1 MSRTLRTQIAQ
12 ETVRILE
19 QKHYS
24 LPTGPSISIARELD
38 ACLAATQLIALP
50 DWPQLEARV
59 AEKLAIRPQS
69 RPAVLHVYSET
80 TFRTCQRWVADQGLR
95 DVACLNFASA
105 KNPGGGFLAGSQAQE
120 EALSRASGLY
130 TSLLQQPGYYEFNRK
145 SGTCLYS
152 DHMIWS
158 PGVPVIRDDAD
169 QLLPQP
175 YTVSIITSPAVNAGC
190 IRTNE
195 PRRIPEI
202 GDVMRVRARKL
213 LALAVEQGV
222 EHLVLGA
229 WGCGVFANDPAEVA
243 RIFAELLKPG
253 GPFALAFTQVA
264 FSVPSGGASTSN
276 LAAFKQEFDRA

>member
-19 QKHYS
+19 QQHYTS
-24 LPTGPSISIARELD
+24 PAGQSISIAQALE
-38 ACLAATQLIALP
+38 ACLQGTQLIALA
-50 DWPQLEARV
+50 DWEELESRV
-59 AEKLAIRPQS
+59 AARLAVRPQS
-69 RPAVLHVYSET
+69 RPADLHVYSET
-80 TFRTCQRWVADQGLR
+80 TFRTCQRWVADQGLEN
-95 DVACLNFASA
+95 VACLNFASA
-105 KNPGGGFLAGSQAQE
+105 KNPGGGFLGGSQAQE

-130 TSLLQQPGYYEFNRK
+130 ASLLTCPGYYEFNRK

-169 QLLPQP
+169 QLLPEP

-190 IRTNE
+190 IRSNE
-195 PRRIPEI
+195 PQRIPEI
-202 GDVMRVRARKL
+202 GGVMRVRARKV
-213 LALAVEQGV
+213 LALAVDQGV
-222 EHLVLGA
+222 EYLVLGA

-243 RIFAELLKPG
+243 TIFAELLLPG

-264 FSVPSGGASTSN
+264 ISVPKGGASSGN
-276 LAAFKQEFDRA
+276 LAAFECCFSR

>member
-19 QKHYS
+19 QKRYAN
-24 LPTGPSISIARELD
+24 PAGQSISIARELD
-38 ACLAATQLIALP
+38 ACLAGTQLIALD
-50 DWPQLEARV
+50 DWAALESRV
-59 AEKLAIRPQS
+59 AKQLALRPQS
-69 RPAVLHVYSET
+69 RPADLHVYSET
-80 TFRTCQRWVADQGLR
+80 TFRTCQRWVADQNLQN
-95 DVACLNFASA
+95 VACLNFASA

-130 TSLLQQPGYYEFNRK
+130 ASLLTSSGYYEFNRK

-175 YTVSIITSPAVNAGC
+175 YIVSIITSPAVNAGC

-195 PRRIPEI
+195 PKRIPEI
-202 GDVMRVRARKL
+202 GKVMRVRARKV
-213 LALAVEQGV
+213 LALAVDQGV

-229 WGCGVFANDPAEVA
+229 WGCGVFANDPTEVA
-243 RIFAELLKPG
+243 EIFAELLKPG
-253 GPFALAFTQVA
+253 GEFATAFTQVA
-264 FSVPSGGASTSN
+264 FSVPGGGASSGN
-276 LAAFKQEFDRA
+276 LAAFERIFHR